1 MHTVSGELAASGAL
15 ARVQANSVSG
25 ELALDVTAGSTSVEA
40 TTVSGDV
47 TVRLPHGEAVNVT
60 ANAVS
65 GRLVVDGEDHSG
77 TMPGRKVLLRGDGAR
92 STVTASTVSGN
103 VTLLRGPAGPG
114 AVAVAGQA

>member
-1 MHTVSGELAASGAL
+1 MH
-15 ARVQANSVSG
+15 ANSVSG
-25 ELALDVTAGSTSVEA
+25 ELALDVTSGSTSIDA

-47 TVRLPHGEAVNVT
+47 TVRLPEGELVNVT

-77 TMPGRKVLLRGDGAR
+77 NMPGRKVVLRTTDAG

-103 VTLLRGPAGPG
+103 VTLLRGSPADSGTPSGPG
-114 AVAVAGQA
+114 TRGTV